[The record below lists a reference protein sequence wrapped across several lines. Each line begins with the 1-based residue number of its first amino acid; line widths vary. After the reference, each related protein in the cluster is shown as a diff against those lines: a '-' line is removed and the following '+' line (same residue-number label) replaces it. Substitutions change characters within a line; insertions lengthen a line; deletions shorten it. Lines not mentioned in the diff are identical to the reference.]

1 MNSNTQ
7 RFILWAIFGFSLIF
21 LWDGWLKHTGQP
33 SMFGPQTGQTQTQ
46 QGKAGT
52 PPAAPGVGLSQ
63 PAVTGTASAATPGAA
78 NPAAPAATEF
88 KGEVLTLAN
97 DVLKLSIN
105 TKGGVVERAELLQHK
120 ADRSLKENFVLL
132 SNEPGK
138 PYVAESGLL
147 LAGSEV
153 PTHLSA
159 FTVVPGTPAN
169 VLSLTAEQGGL
180 RLTRTY
186 TLEPGS
192 YSIKQRLT
200 VENLRA
206 EPVVPAVYSHLRR
219 HGDKVSA
226 GINDY
231 FIHTFTG
238 PAMYTEADKFQKIP
252 FEDIAKGK
260 ASHSK
265 SGNNGWVSMIQHYF
279 VSAWVPPQGLERNY
293 YADKDP
299 NGLGY
304 RIGYL
309 ANLPSVAPAGKVEHE
324 AVLLIGP
331 QDQQMLK
338 KVAPGLDLVVDYS
351 WLTVIAKPMYYLLL
365 WLHGI
370 FGNWG
375 WAIIFLTVIIKAI
388 FYFPMATAYKSMAK
402 MKQVTPRMMAL
413 REKYGDD
420 KMKLNQ
426 AMMELYKTEKI
437 NPLGGCLPILITI
450 PVFLALYWVLLGSV
464 EMRHA
469 PWLLWVKDLSTPDPW
484 YILPIVLAVTMWAQ
498 FKLNPTPPDPMQARI
513 LMIMQAV
520 FAVMFL
526 FFPSGLVLYYIVN
539 NVLSIA
545 QQWWIYRQL
554 EKQGYKMR

>member
-21 LWDGWLKHTGQP
+21 LWDAWLKYTGQP
-33 SMFGPQTGQTQTQ
+33 SMFGPQPQQTQ
-46 QGKAGT
+46 QAKAGT
-52 PPAAPGVGLSQ
+52 PPAAPGVGLAQ
-63 PAVTGTASAATPGAA
+63 PAVATAANAATPGAA
-78 NPAAPAATEF
+78 PDAAAAPAF
-88 KGEVLTLAN
+88 NSEVLTLAN
-97 DVLKLSIN
+97 DVLKLSVN
-105 TKGGVVERAELLQHK
+105 TRGGVIERAELLKHK
-120 ADRSLKENFVLL
+120 ADGTNAGNLVLL
-132 SNEPGK
+132 SNEAGR

-147 LAGSEV
+147 LTGSEV
-153 PTHLSA
+153 PNHLTG
-159 FTVVPGTPAN
+159 FTVVPGTPAG

-192 YSIKQRLT
+192 YSIKQRFT

-206 EPVVPAVYSHLRR
+206 EAVQPAVYGQLRR
-219 HGDKVSA
+219 HGEKVSA

-238 PAMYTEADKFQKIP
+238 PALYTEADKFQKVP

-260 ASHSK
+260 AKHSK
-265 SGNNGWVSMIQHYF
+265 DGNNGWVAMIQHYF
-279 VSAWVPPQGLERNY
+279 VSAWVPPAGLARVY
-293 YADKDP
+293 QTDLDP

-304 RIGYL
+304 RVRYI
-309 ANLPSVAPAGKVEHE
+309 ANFAQPIAPAGKAEQE

-351 WLTVIAKPMYYLLL
+351 WLTVIAKPMYYLLM
-365 WLHGI
+365 WLHSVL
-370 FGNWG
+370 GNWG
-375 WAIIFLTVIIKAI
+375 WAIIFLTIIIKAI
-388 FYFPMATAYKSMAK
+388 FYLPMASAYKSMAK

-554 EKQGYKMR
+554 ERQGYKMR